1 VFPAAYRELLQ
12 IRRARLPLIASIV
25 GRLPIALSGLAA
37 IFLVQA
43 ETGSFASAG
52 IVEAC
57 YTVGAAIGLPAQ
69 GRLVDRIGQT
79 RVLVPSSLLSAA
91 ALAGFVIAARDGAS
105 LAVIGAL
112 NVVAGLAVPPLSQC
126 MRGLWG
132 SLLDDEHSL
141 QTAYALDAVVIEVA
155 FITGPL
161 LAAVAAAS
169 ISPSAAVILGL
180 ILSLVGGLLF
190 AASEA
195 SRTWRAAGGPRH
207 WAGPLRAPGIWVLLG
222 ASFGFGVANGALAL
236 ALTAF
241 GSQHGATE
249 IVGPFISIQAVA
261 SMLGGIWYGA
271 RRWNSPPE
279 DRYPRL
285 NLLLALGFVP
295 LVFAATLPQM
305 GVVMLV
311 AGLAIA
317 PAAAVEYVLIDRLA
331 PRGTSTEAF
340 GWVITATVLGSGIG
354 SGLGGAIVNTGHVR
368 LGFVL
373 ALAGAVLAWIA
384 SAVGRAALRPSPEP
398 SRA

>member
-1 VFPAAYRELLQ
+1 VFPAAYRDLLQ
-12 IRRARLPLIASIV
+12 IRRARLPLVASIV

-79 RVLVPSSLLSAA
+79 RVLIPSSLLSAA

-105 LAVIGAL
+105 LAVLGAL
-112 NVVAGLAVPPLSQC
+112 NVAAGLTVPPLSQC
-126 MRGLWG
+126 MRGLWRT
-132 SLLDDEHSL
+132 LVDDEHSL
-141 QTAYALDAVVIEVA
+141 QTAYALDAVVIELA
-155 FITGPL
+155 FIMGPL
-161 LAAVAAAS
+161 LAAVVAAS
-169 ISPSAAVILGL
+169 VSPSAAVILGL
-180 ILSLVGGLLF
+180 VLSLSGGLAF

-195 SRTWRAAGGPRH
+195 SRAWRSHGGPRH

-222 ASFGFGVANGALAL
+222 ASLGFGIANGALVL

-241 GSQHGATE
+241 GHQHGATE

-271 RRWNSPPE
+271 RRWSSPPE
-279 DRYPRL
+279 NRYPRL
-285 NLLLALGFVP
+285 NLVLALGFLP
-295 LVFAATLPQM
+295 LLFAASLPAM
-305 GVVMLV
+305 GALMLL

-317 PAAAVEYVLIDRLA
+317 PATAVEYVLIDRLA
-331 PRGTSTEAF
+331 PPGTSTEAF

-354 SGLGGAIVNTGHVR
+354 SALGGAVVNGGHVR
-368 LGFVL
+368 LGFAI
-373 ALAGAVLAWIA
+373 ALTGGVLAWVA
-384 SAVGRAALRPSPEP
+384 SAVGRPALRPAPDA